1 MEQRVLT
8 VSQLNNYLK
17 ALVDSDAALRRLT
30 VKGEISNFTNHQ
42 RSGHFYF
49 SIKDASCS
57 MRVVM
62 FKTYASRVR
71 FEPQNGMNVLVTGSV
86 RLFERDGAVQLY
98 CEDLQPDGIGALYLA
113 YEQMKERL
121 EQEGLFDV
129 SHKRPLPSFPK
140 RIGVVTSKTGAALQ
154 DIYNIL
160 SRRYPIG
167 ELLLIPALVQ
177 GAEAPESICQAIEL
191 AQKVSGVDLLIVGRG
206 GGSLEDLWAF
216 NDERV
221 ARAIYRSSVPVISA
235 VGHEIDFT
243 IADFVADL
251 RAPTPSAAAELAVP
265 DCTELGYQMQNTARY
280 LKRLLDGKLQWAEDQ
295 LSRLKG
301 RLERVSPAISVNHYR
316 DQLAVLEKRLH
327 LSAAQTVERKQQQ
340 FLKQTAL
347 LEALNP
353 VRVLTR
359 GYTITYHNGKILQAD
374 AEVLPGDLLLTELAE
389 KQIRSR
395 VETVEQ
401 KGQ

>member
-17 ALVDSDAALRRLT
+17 ALVDSDQALRRLT

-57 MRVVM
+57 MRAVM
-62 FKTYASRVR
+62 FKMHASKVR

-86 RLFERDGAVQLY
+86 RLFERDGAIQLY
-98 CEDLQPDGIGALYLA
+98 CEDLQPDGIGALALA
-113 YEQMKERL
+113 FEQMKERL
-121 EQEGLFDV
+121 EREGLFDV
-129 SHKRPLPSFPK
+129 LHKRPLPQFPK

-160 SRRYPIG
+160 ARRYPIG
-167 ELLLIPALVQ
+167 QLLLIPALVQ
-177 GAEAPESICQAIEL
+177 GAEAPASICKAIAL
-191 AQKVSGVDLLIVGRG
+191 AQTVPDLEVLIVGRG

-221 ARAIYRSSVPVISA
+221 ARAIYDCRIPVISA

-251 RAPTPSAAAELAVP
+251 RAPTPSAAAELVAP
-265 DCTELGYQMQNTARY
+265 DCRELQLQLQNTKRYLQRLTATKLQQNSTELN
-280 LKRLLDGKLQWAEDQ
+280 RLRQR
-295 LSRLKG
+295 LSAA
-301 RLERVSPAISVNHYR
+301 SPAV
-316 DQLAVLEKRLH
+316 LADSYQQTLNVTAKRLH
-327 LSAAQTVERKQQQ
+327 LVMQQALDRKKQRFLQQT
-340 FLKQTAL
+340 TL

-353 VRVLTR
+353 MRVLTR
-359 GYTITYHNGKILQAD
+359 GYTITYHKKRVLHS
-374 AEVLPGDLLLTELAE
+374 AEGVKAGDLLVTQLAD
-389 KQIRSR
+389 QSITSR
-395 VETVEQ
+395 VETIE
-401 KGQ
+401 